1 MNVRRTP
8 NRGPG
13 QANLGRL
20 GTLDRIQIV
29 VLATL
34 AALSLVAFLMQRVL
48 GPHVP
53 GDGIPDTPIEAHQ
66 MQDGPEK

>member
-1 MNVRRTP
+1 MNVGRNP

-13 QANLGRL
+13 QITLGRL
-20 GTLDRIQIV
+20 GTVDRIRIA
-29 VLATL
+29 VLVAL

-66 MQDGPEK
+66 MQNGPEK

>member
-1 MNVRRTP
+1 MNVGRNP
-8 NRGPG
+8 NRSPG
-13 QANLGRL
+13 QISLRRP
-20 GTLDRIQIV
+20 GTVDQIRIV
-29 VLATL
+29 VLVAL

-66 MQDGPEK
+66 MQNGPEK